1 MLSAKDGDTLG
12 ISDSPSTPAE
22 AAGSELPVG
31 ANIVVV
37 GRELIEQ
44 IGAPNLYDPTRRT
57 S

>member
-1 MLSAKDGDTLG
+1 MLSAKDGDSLG
-12 ISDSPSTPAE
+12 VSDSPSTPAE